1 MELNVKLKKLNSKAI
16 VPSYAHDG
24 DAGMDLTAT
33 SKWFEGNKVCY
44 GIGIAMEI
52 PYGYVGLIFPRSSI
66 SKQDLLLSNAVG
78 VIDSIYRGEIIVK
91 FEMTDTREKN
101 YQIGDRVAQIII
113 IPYPKVK
120 FDEVENLNN
129 STRNDGG
136 FGSTGK

>member
-129 STRNDGG
+129 SIRNDGG

>member
-1 MELNVKLKKLNSKAI
+1 M
-16 VPSYAHDG
+16 
-24 DAGMDLTAT
+24 
-33 SKWFEGNKVCY
+33 
-44 GIGIAMEI
+44 
-52 PYGYVGLIFPRSSI
+52 
-66 SKQDLLLSNAVG
+66 SNAVG

-129 STRNDGG
+129 SIRNDGG

>member
-129 STRNDGG
+129 SIRNNGG